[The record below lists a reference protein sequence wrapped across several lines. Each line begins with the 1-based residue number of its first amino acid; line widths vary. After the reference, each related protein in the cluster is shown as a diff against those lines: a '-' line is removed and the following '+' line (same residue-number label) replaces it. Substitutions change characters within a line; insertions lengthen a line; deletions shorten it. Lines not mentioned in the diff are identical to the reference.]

1 MEWDPELLAKLRQ
14 LRESTEPRESREVEG
29 VKGVKGTKE
38 GSEPSTKAPKNIIAI
53 RQPGDDVTNQDDRR
67 SMVH

>member
-1 MEWDPELLAKLRQ
+1 MEWDPELLAKLRE
-14 LRESTEPRESREVEG
+14 LREVNRAEGVEG
-29 VKGVKGTKE
+29 VEGVKGTKE